1 MFESTSK
8 FPKFYLY
15 MQLIIA
21 ITIFIG
27 MFFSLTLVSVV
38 YFVALM
44 LSAVV
49 LILDKKYGT
58 ILTNYKLTY
67 FLFDLINLIA
77 VIAIVYYEN
86 KTNTRELN
94 MFLVALIVS
103 NVVLMIADIFLVKNK
118 NLTKMENLWIDV
130 VKLCSMI
137 CLLTYFF
144 KVSELVYAIVAF
156 GFELINLALKIYVNR
171 AVIKPH
177 TENKEENERNAIV
190 SLLRSSSDEEEI
202 D

>member
-1 MFESTSK
+1 
-8 FPKFYLY
+8 
-15 MQLIIA
+15 
-21 ITIFIG
+21 
-27 MFFSLTLVSVV
+27 MFFSLKLVGIV
-38 YFVALM
+38 YFVALL

-49 LILDKKYGT
+49 LMLDKKYGT

-77 VIAIVYYEN
+77 AIAIVYYEN
-86 KTNTRELN
+86 RSNTKELN
-94 MFLVALIVS
+94 IFLVAMIVS
-103 NVVLMIADIFLVKNK
+103 NVVLMVADIFLVKNK

-137 CLLTYFF
+137 CMLTYFF
-144 KVSELVYAIVAF
+144 GVSELVYAIVAF

-171 AVIKPH
+171 VSIKPLV
-177 TENKEENERNAIV
+177 ESKEEKDRNTIV
-190 SLLRSSSDEEEI
+190 AMLRSSSDEEEI

>member
-15 MQLIIA
+15 MLLCIA

-27 MFFSLTLVSVV
+27 MFFSLTLVCVV
-38 YFVALM
+38 YFVALL

-49 LILDKKYGT
+49 LMLDKKYGT
-58 ILTNYKLTY
+58 ILTNYKLTF

-77 VIAIVYYEN
+77 AIAIIYYEN
-86 KTNTRELN
+86 KTHTRELN
-94 MFLVALIVS
+94 NFLIGLIVA
-103 NVVLMIADIFLVKNK
+103 NVVLMVVDIFLIKNK
-118 NLTKMENLWIDV
+118 NMTKTENLWIDV

-137 CLLTYFF
+137 CMLTYFF
-144 KVSELVYAIVAF
+144 KVSELVYAIVAL
-156 GFELINLALKIYVNR
+156 GFEIINLVLKIVVNR
-171 AVIKPH
+171 TRKLPE
-177 TENKEENERNAIV
+177 TETKEEKNKNVIV
-190 SLLRSSSDEEEI
+190 SLIRSTGDEEEI

>member
-15 MQLIIA
+15 MLLCIA
-21 ITIFIG
+21 ITIFIS
-27 MFFSLTLVSVV
+27 MFFSLTLVCVI
-38 YFVALM
+38 YFVALL

-49 LILDKKYGT
+49 LMLDKKYGT
-58 ILTNYKLTY
+58 ILTNYKLTF

-77 VIAIVYYEN
+77 AVAIIYYEN
-86 KTNTRELN
+86 KTHTRELN
-94 MFLVALIVS
+94 SFLIGLIAA
-103 NVVLMIADIFLVKNK
+103 NVVLMVVDIFLIKNK

-137 CLLTYFF
+137 CMLTYFF
-144 KVSELVYAIVAF
+144 GVSELVYAIVAL
-156 GFELINLALKIYVNR
+156 GFEIVNLVLKIVVNR
-171 AVIKPH
+171 IVKKPE
-177 TENKEENERNAIV
+177 TETKEEKEKNVIV
-190 SLLRSSSDEEEI
+190 SLIRSTSDEEEI

>member
-15 MQLIIA
+15 MQLSIV

-27 MFFSLTLVSVV
+27 MFFSLTLVSVMF
-38 YFVALM
+38 FVALL

-49 LILDKKYGT
+49 LMLDKKYGT

-86 KTNTRELN
+86 RSNTRELN
-94 MFLVALIVS
+94 IFLIALIVA
-103 NVVLMIADIFLVKNK
+103 NVVLMLADIFLVKNK
-118 NLTKMENLWIDV
+118 NLTKAENLFIDV

-144 KVSELVYAIVAF
+144 KVSILFYAIFSFAF
-156 GFELINLALKIYVNR
+156 EIINLVLKICVNR
-171 AVIKPH
+171 VNISPRVE
-177 TENKEENERNAIV
+177 TKEEKEKNIIV
-190 SLLRSSSDEEEI
+190 SLIRSTGDEEEI

>member
-15 MQLIIA
+15 MQLFIA

-27 MFFSLTLVSVV
+27 MFFSLTLVGIV
-38 YFVALM
+38 YFVALL

-49 LILDKKYGT
+49 LMLDKKYGT

-86 KTNTRELN
+86 KTNTKELN
-94 MFLVALIVS
+94 IFLVALIVS
-103 NVVLMIADIFLVKNK
+103 NVVLMVADIFLVKNK
-118 NLTKMENLWIDV
+118 NLTKNENLLIDV

-156 GFELINLALKIYVNR
+156 GFELINLVLKIYVSR
-171 AVIKPH
+171 AVIKPR
-177 TENKEENERNAIV
+177 TESKEENERNEIV
-190 SLLRSSSDEEEI
+190 ALLRSSSDEEEI

>member
-15 MQLIIA
+15 MLLCIA

-27 MFFSLTLVSVV
+27 MFFSLTLVCVV
-38 YFVALM
+38 YFVALL

-49 LILDKKYGT
+49 LMLDKKYGT
-58 ILTNYKLTY
+58 ILTNYKLTF

-77 VIAIVYYEN
+77 AIAIIYYEN
-86 KTNTRELN
+86 KTHTRELN
-94 MFLVALIVS
+94 NFLIGLIVA
-103 NVVLMIADIFLVKNK
+103 NVVLMVVDIFLIKNK
-118 NLTKMENLWIDV
+118 NMTKTENLWIDV

-137 CLLTYFF
+137 CMLTYFF
-144 KVSELVYAIVAF
+144 KVSELVYAIVAL
-156 GFELINLALKIYVNR
+156 GFEVINLVLKIVVNR
-171 AVIKPH
+171 TRKLPE
-177 TENKEENERNAIV
+177 TETKEEKNKNVIV
-190 SLLRSSSDEEEI
+190 SLIRSTGDEEEI

>member
-15 MQLIIA
+15 MLLAIA

-27 MFFSLTLVSVV
+27 MFFSLTFVSVI
-38 YFVALM
+38 YFVALL
-44 LSAVV
+44 LSVVV

-58 ILTNYKLTY
+58 ILTNYKLTF

-77 VIAIVYYEN
+77 VIAIIYYEYTTHT
-86 KTNTRELN
+86 KELN
-94 MFLVALIVS
+94 IFLIALIAI
-103 NVVLMIADIFLVKNK
+103 NLVLMIVDIFLIKNK
-118 NLTKMENLWIDV
+118 NLTKTENLLIDV

-137 CLLTYFF
+137 SVLTYFF
-144 KVSELVYAIVAF
+144 KVSDLVYAIVALV
-156 GFELINLALKIYVNR
+156 FELINMVLKIYVNR
-171 AVIKPH
+171 TVKKINVKS
-177 TENKEENERNAIV
+177 KEEKQKDVIV
-190 SLLRSSSDEEEI
+190 SLIRSTSDEEEI

>member
-15 MQLIIA
+15 MQLFIS

-27 MFFSLTLVSVV
+27 MFFSLKLVGVV
-38 YFVALM
+38 YFVALL

-49 LILDKKYGT
+49 LMLDKKYGT

-77 VIAIVYYEN
+77 AIAIVYYEN
-86 KTNTRELN
+86 RSNTKELN
-94 MFLVALIVS
+94 IFLVAMIVS
-103 NVVLMIADIFLVKNK
+103 NVVLMVADIFLVKNK

-137 CLLTYFF
+137 CMLTYFF
-144 KVSELVYAIVAF
+144 GVSELVYAIVAF

-171 AVIKPH
+171 VSIKPLV
-177 TENKEENERNAIV
+177 ESKEEKDRNTIV
-190 SLLRSSSDEEEI
+190 AMLRSSSDEEEI